1 MRSIINR
8 AMVVIQY
15 LKSKNIPFYKK
26 MIIIGCLI
34 YMIYPMDL
42 IPDYVIGMGV
52 LDDVVALGIILL
64 TTKSELDVSNKNDGY
79 LNAEKS
85 KKMFDKKK
93 RKGK

>member
-1 MRSIINR
+1 
-8 AMVVIQY
+8 
-15 LKSKNIPFYKK
+15 